1 VCIYIYIYTCI
12 YIHISMCVCTYIYIY
27 IHVYIHIYIYI
38 HIYMYVY
45 ILPVFSSFGFLLS
58 HLILTLKEPEKPTE
72 VEPPPPKAES
82 PKVHLLPSQH

>member
-1 VCIYIYIYTCI
+1 
-12 YIHISMCVCTYIYIY
+12 
-27 IHVYIHIYIYI
+27 
-38 HIYMYVY
+38 MYVY